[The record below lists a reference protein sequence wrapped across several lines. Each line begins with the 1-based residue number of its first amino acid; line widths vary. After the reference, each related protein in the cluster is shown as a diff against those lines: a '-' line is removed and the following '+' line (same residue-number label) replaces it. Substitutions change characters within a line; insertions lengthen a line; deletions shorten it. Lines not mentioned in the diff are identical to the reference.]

1 LNGANVSGAE
11 NKKWIWILS
20 CSFGAALSSFPHLRV
35 MIHKEGKK
43 IVYKRERE
51 MNEWLRLVL
60 NESMRER
67 T

>member
-35 MIHKEGKK
+35 MIHKEGNK
-43 IVYKRERE
+43 IVYKRER
-51 MNEWLRLVL
+51 NE
-60 NESMRER
+60 
-67 T
+67 